1 MGVGHQRILGHRNL
15 KVLVAAAGLSLGA
28 IASGEPSSI
37 EDVYEAASSPW
48 QQAAS
53 PFAQTRPSA
62 PSAAAAFASTPQ
74 STFNPGRSSRLAA
87 RGGSALVARSERSAP
102 APAAKE
108 GSSSSA
114 GGASPTP
121 TAPCSLLEPGADR
134 TRTEDCM
141 TCHQFNRTHSVDVD
155 YGAAAARAPELYRP
169 PDEAIRRGVFLPDGQ
184 IKCLTCH
191 DPGSRWKYKI
201 ALPPGAAA
209 PAVDRL
215 KPQTYER
222 PPALAAP
229 LPPGSAVS
237 PTPLCQS
244 CHTFGD

>member
-1 MGVGHQRILGHRNL
+1 MSCH
-15 KVLVAAAGLSLGA
+15 
-28 IASGEPSSI
+28 E
-37 EDVYEAASSPW
+37 
-48 QQAAS
+48 
-53 PFAQTRPSA
+53 F
-62 PSAAAAFASTPQ
+62 
-74 STFNPGRSSRLAA
+74 
-87 RGGSALVARSERSAP
+87 
-102 APAAKE
+102 
-108 GSSSSA
+108 
-114 GGASPTP
+114 
-121 TAPCSLLEPGADR
+121 
-134 TRTEDCM
+134 TRT
-141 TCHQFNRTHSVDVD
+141 HPVQVD
-155 YGAAAARAPELYRP
+155 YAAAAARAPDLYRP
-169 PDEAIRRGVFLPDGQ
+169 LDEAIRRGVFLPDGQ

-209 PAVDRL
+209 PAVDPR